1 MRLFLVAAMAAP
13 LTAAPFLEKA
23 NLFQELTDGY
33 TLYRIPGIVVTAQ
46 GSVLAYAEA
55 RKFSV
60 ADRGEIEIHMRRST
74 DGGKSWD
81 RARQIAHL
89 GPRLARNPHMSE
101 AKKKKDMG
109 GPDEQTVNNPIAIA
123 DRDGPVHFLYC
134 VEYMR
139 CFYMRSD
146 DDGVSWSRPSQVTY
160 AFDEYRRDL
169 DWQVIATGPG
179 HGIQLRSGRLVAP
192 FWMATYEPGVAMR
205 KASAV
210 IYSDDS
216 GKTWQRGEIAIPL
229 GGESIV
235 AELSDGSVMISARNT
250 DPKNRRLVAVSRNG
264 ATDWSKPRFV
274 EELLE
279 PGCAAGLARHP
290 GDSTTGGP
298 LLLYSNPHTTDRRHS
313 RRMDV
318 TIKLS
323 RDDGKT
329 WPASKL
335 LHAGPSAYSDLAVL
349 PDGTILCFYESG
361 PPEPVV
367 RAGPKP
373 RYWAYQYLTIARF
386 NLDWLIDQGAAVGEH
401 SPSLQ

>member
-1 MRLFLVAAMAAP
+1 MRFFLMAAMAVP
-13 LTAAPFLEKA
+13 LAAAPFLEKT
-23 NLFQELTDGY
+23 NLFEELTDGY
-33 TLYRIPGIVVTAQ
+33 TLYRIPGIVVTAN

-55 RKFSV
+55 RKFTV

-101 AKKKKDMG
+101 AKRKKDMG

-123 DRDGPVHFLYC
+123 GRDGPVHFLYC

-139 CFYMRSD
+139 CFYLRSD
-146 DDGVSWSRPSQVTY
+146 DDGVSWSQPTEITY
-160 AFDEYRRDL
+160 AFEELRSDL

-179 HGIQLRSGRLVAP
+179 HGIQLAAGRLIAP
-192 FWMATYEPGVAMR
+192 FWMATYEQGAPLR

-216 GKTWQRGEIAIPL
+216 GQTWRAGDIAIPL
-229 GGESIV
+229 GGESV
-235 AELSDGSVMISARNT
+235 ATELSDGSVLISARNT
-250 DPKNRRLVAVSRNG
+250 DPRNRRLIAVSPNG

-279 PGCAAGLARHP
+279 PGCAAGLVRHP
-290 GDSTTGGP
+290 GGSTTGGP
-298 LLLYSNPHTTDRRHS
+298 FLLYSNPHTTDRRHS

-323 RDDGKT
+323 RDDGRT
-329 WPASKL
+329 WPVSKL

-361 PPEPVV
+361 PPEQMI
-367 RAGPKP
+367 RAGAKP
-373 RYWAYQYLTIARF
+373 RYWAYQFLTIARF
-386 NLDWLIDQGAAVGEH
+386 NFEWLVDQGTN
-401 SPSLQ
+401 PR

>member
-1 MRLFLVAAMAAP
+1 MRLPILLAIAAP
-13 LTAAPFLEKA
+13 LAAAPLFEQI
-23 NLFQELTDGY
+23 NLFEEGTNGY
-33 TLYRIPGIVVTAQ
+33 TLYRIPGIVVTAH
-46 GSVLAYAEA
+46 GTALAYAEA
-55 RKFSV
+55 RKFTV
-60 ADRGEIEIHMRRST
+60 ADRGEIEIHLRRSV
-74 DGGKSWD
+74 DGGKTWD
-81 RARQIAHL
+81 EPRQIAHM

-101 AKKKKDMG
+101 SKKKKDMG

-146 DDGVSWSRPSQVTY
+146 DDGVSWSKPTEITY
-160 AFDEYRRDL
+160 AFDEYRPDL

-192 FWMATYEPGVAMR
+192 FWMATYDPGVAMR
-205 KASAV
+205 KASAT

-216 GKTWQRGEIAIPL
+216 GKTWKRGDVAIPF

-250 DPKNRRLVAVSRNG
+250 DPANRRLVAVSPNG
-264 ATDWSKPRFV
+264 ATGWSKPRLA

-279 PGCAAGLARHP
+279 PGCAAGLVRHP
-290 GDSTTGGP
+290 GDETTSGP
-298 LLLYSNPHTTDRRHS
+298 LLLYSNPHTTERKHSGRR
-313 RRMDV
+313 DV

-323 RDDGKT
+323 RDDGRT
-329 WPASKL
+329 WPVSKV
-335 LHAGPSAYSDLAVL
+335 LHPAPSAYSDLAVL

-361 PPEPVV
+361 PPEQMV
-367 RAGPKP
+367 RAGSKP
-373 RYWAYQYLTIARF
+373 RYWAYQFLTVARF
-386 NLDWLIDQGAAVGEH
+386 NFEWLLDQGANAR
-401 SPSLQ
+401 